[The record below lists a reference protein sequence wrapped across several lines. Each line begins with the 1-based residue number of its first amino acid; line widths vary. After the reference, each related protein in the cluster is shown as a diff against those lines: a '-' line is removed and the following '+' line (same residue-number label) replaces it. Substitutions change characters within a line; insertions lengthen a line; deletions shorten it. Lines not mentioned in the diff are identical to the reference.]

1 MHVKAY
7 NVRNW
12 SSTAALESSWCP
24 FLDEV
29 VCAVF
34 DAIESFFSSFL
45 SLSLKKQAA

>member
-1 MHVKAY
+1 M
-7 NVRNW
+7 
-12 SSTAALESSWCP
+12 LEIGHQSSWYP

-34 DAIESFFSSFL
+34 DAIESLFSSFL

>member
-1 MHVKAY
+1 M
-7 NVRNW
+7 
-12 SSTAALESSWCP
+12 LEIGHQQRHWNHHGIP

-34 DAIESFFSSFL
+34 DAIESLFSSFL